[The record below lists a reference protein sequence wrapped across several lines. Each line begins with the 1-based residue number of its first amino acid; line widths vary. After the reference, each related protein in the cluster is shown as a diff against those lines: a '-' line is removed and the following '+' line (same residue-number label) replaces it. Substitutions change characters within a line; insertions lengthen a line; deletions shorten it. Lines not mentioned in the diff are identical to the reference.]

1 MKIDILNFTLPH
13 ISRVIP
19 SFKSRREDRNTITQ
33 LTQENDYSLS
43 ENNQKRI
50 EKAIDNLAQEKG
62 ESNLKFLIDTA
73 ENLKYG
79 TDIKTNAEPKHDWKK
94 RLHQAADKSLLASDP
109 IVRQKYQ
116 PEINRVFNTQ
126 KPLSPEEKEILNLK
140 ENILKSLDLSQLK
153 DEKNSNIKNVERNLN
168 YFIVSSE
175 VPLKQKKYILNRL
188 QYMLSDDYHINPQL
202 ADKKTVVLAEILNDI
217 VVDSATKVP
226 NTKAINQK
234 SHGMCA
240 AISIAR
246 KLMSYE
252 YKQKYVDTVLS
263 ELDDTDSIKIYD
275 ITNLGSG
282 QKISVPKINV
292 DFDTALAKGYRIVDA
307 STTQW
312 MNIADM
318 YGADKVAQGV
328 YTAFDPQH
336 FSVFEDSHYRLP
348 LADSKLKAKHK
359 YYQSLL
365 KAKETVDSVKVFKL
379 KKQYKYNKRQNNLD
393 SDIKMLQE
401 LQGSLKNKI
410 SAVFPS
416 LSDEQRTKIAHD
428 VEKLQADVSS
438 QIDKIKDGTAKYHFL
453 PNEET
458 SVKEQKIKAYLME
471 KYGAADA
478 AVTDKNLQQI
488 RELVEMSNSI
498 KDSINAKS
506 NIKDKIAFDRKLF
519 NAAAAY
525 RAALIASLSDDD
537 LRTDYMIYYNMPD
550 TETFFADNVSKVIKH
565 IEKTGDKR
573 YIDHFA
579 AVFSLEPDKGEILE
593 FLKGLHSAVVESNT
607 VSLDEFFS
615 KLGIE
620 NRKTALK
627 NSISVIKTE
636 IENGDKVL
644 LQDAATALDIKPD
657 KNKIIEIYDNFE
669 KQLSKNISDKEY
681 VEIFNK
687 TGNKNQLRVFAD
699 AFNVMA
705 EALEKPEDE
714 GSKYIIQNFN
724 TANDLPVD
732 APVIASKMKLQELS
746 NEFNNYSRSLGNIRN
761 AFEIIDEENNVVL
774 NTANPNTAIIKIW
787 ENEGKIAD
795 FKDLQKLQNRYNA
808 IDKLRSSDEFSSRQ
822 GKISD
827 PSLYKYTQQEKDALK
842 NINKSINSMASV
854 VNKELTV
861 IYRDLKEPLEE
872 QAKKVGVNTGMFWV
886 PSEGHS
892 GLYDSQEAKI
902 LQSLTDKPY
911 SFISVPKAI
920 DKIKNTPHSGISSTS
935 VFHDRPGWHAQY
947 ISEIATKDGK
957 DILFHDNTWGASE
970 HENVWVDSKGVM
982 RTDYSDKRGGELGY
996 ITDNKWRNG
1005 NYVDNLLNKT
1015 GEHYA
1020 ANIESKELKKLI
1032 GTSEIEHY
1040 KFPLISS
1047 ILVEGISKDADNI
1060 AAQIK
1065 DAIFV
1070 PDYTFIGDLSRLAQ
1084 NMTVDQIKAKKIQSL
1099 NAAKFYEK
1107 EYDNIVKRLKTTPF
1121 DKGIESKADFDALKD
1136 DDYLKVVFEKA
1147 ALQLSYDYISFWKE
1161 LANANT
1167 ILDVE
1172 KIRQKQKDIA
1182 VSNFKYAFAKDP
1194 QILYAYALNKN
1205 RNHIISIINNAL
1217 SQNNIS
1223 LTDEQKVKII
1233 SNTAVY
1239 SESEKKL
1246 FDGSL
1251 NNTIDFMVN
1260 KVLKQFDKVVPQSE
1274 NAAKAKAQ
1282 IKEGLTK
1289 DIEDALYFEQKDLLK
1304 DTPQQNA
1311 IIKYIDK
1318 KFNPET
1324 DEEFVKIYRKLQD
1337 MTVSEFEEATKDVT
1351 EEDLG
1356 YTKYSGY
1363 DIVRLFKA
1371 SNPDIQEEIQNLVF
1385 QKYLLKDIQLS
1396 DTKPTYRYKKL
1407 QKKVR
1412 GSSYTSARTF
1422 DDLYRSFRFS
1432 LSSLNYK
1439 KLFNRYK
1446 DANYRKYGVMPAY
1459 PEISVINDDVIKKKI
1474 EVIDDCVFNTIVQ
1487 ISNIKISLF
1496 VYEITENVDS
1506 LLSSIPD
1513 NQKLNSTQRA
1523 VLNNM
1528 INEFI
1533 TANHTDDAI
1542 KVSLNAAQK
1551 MLALPQDATAGEYKS
1566 IFNNWNKEVSAV
1578 KILNPLDVLIQS
1590 KNNLLNELKSTID
1603 LAVSIDFPVKYRDEI
1618 TKNIMDWT
1626 KEEIKAKVPYYD
1638 EIFEKRK
1645 LEEKI
1650 SKYSV
1655 NADKNTKLEFFN
1667 TTDLML
1673 QKIKHSKNLYI
1684 NVIEKQKE
1692 QYTKIL
1698 NTMLSAGEEFL
1709 TADKQKEF
1717 ADDFSDFAASLDE
1730 NTNLSTVQE
1739 SLTRIIQK
1747 YNNIDEK
1754 VILKSKNFKKLVNQ
1768 IVYYN
1773 NANLSV
1779 EKYRQNIEKNIDEL
1793 ENLINDYVE
1802 KHIPSQSKELVE
1814 RFVKEYVKDY
1824 FLESPKISYSDEKAD
1839 ELHTKFEENY
1849 RKYHIL
1855 NNPQEI
1861 LDRYLELSAK
1871 DSEIVNTKDKI
1882 KKQSLIREKDLM
1894 KEYLK
1899 TALTYSSFVD
1909 IKSLLME
1916 AEDLGNPGLVVS
1928 KFKNYETSLMD
1939 NSGAFLTMADDEAI
1953 NYIVNSLVL
1962 ENDDST
1968 ALVFLEKLGLTERFL
1983 KKELE
1988 LFEFDNA
1995 KKDIDKLANIIYETN
2010 KLNTA
2015 LQEELDILVA
2025 SIDKTQNCDELIE
2038 EAKKHI
2044 ISQTKGLKRQ
2054 KPINLALKALDDSSA
2069 IISANPDLPASII
2082 INQMFNDVKDSIS
2095 ANTNDDINSIQE
2107 GLNEFTTILR
2117 LVTKLQLKE
2126 GSKAYNLKQQIIEKY
2141 NKIMQYNNEIFQN
2154 AIANSNSLEISYEDV

>member
-50 EKAIDNLAQEKG
+50 EKAMNNLAQEKG

-140 ENILKSLDLSQLK
+140 ENILKSVDLSQLK

-328 YTAFDPQH
+328 YTAFDPKH

-365 KAKETVDSVKVFKL
+365 KAKETVDSVKVSKL

-525 RAALIASLSDDD
+525 RTALISSLSDED
-537 LRTDYMIYYNMPD
+537 LITDYMIYYDMPD
-550 TETFFADNVSKVIKH
+550 SDTFFVENIAKVINH

-705 EALEKPEDE
+705 EAMEKPEDE
-714 GSKYIIQNFN
+714 TSKFIIKNFN
-724 TANDLPVD
+724 IANGLSEDSPILE
-732 APVIASKMKLQELS
+732 SKLALQELS
-746 NEFNNYSRSLGNIRN
+746 EEFNNFSISLANIRN
-761 AFEIIDEENNVVL
+761 AFEFEDENGNLL
-774 NTANPNTAIIKIW
+774 NTANPGIAIIKIW

-827 PSLYKYTQQEKDALK
+827 PSLYKYTQQGKDALK

-970 HENVWVDSKGVM
+970 HENIWIDSKGLT

-1005 NYVDNLLNKT
+1005 NYVENLLHKT
-1015 GEHYA
+1015 GEHFA
-1020 ANIESKELKKLI
+1020 SDIELKNIKKL
-1032 GTSEIEHY
+1032 TNSSEMEHY

-1047 ILVEGISKDADNI
+1047 ILINDISKKADDI
-1060 AAQIK
+1060 AAQLK

-1070 PDYTFIGDLSRLAQ
+1070 PDYLYVDNLSRMAK
-1084 NMTVDQIKAKKIQSL
+1084 NMTVEQIKAKKVQSQT
-1099 NAAKFYEK
+1099 AARLYEK
-1107 EYDNIVKRLKTTPF
+1107 EFDDIVKRLQATPF
-1121 DKGIESKADFDALKD
+1121 NKGITSKADFDALTD
-1136 DDYLKVVFEKA
+1136 DDVLKVTFEKA
-1147 ALQLSYDYISFWKE
+1147 ALQMSYEYLSFWKE
-1161 LANANT
+1161 LAKIDN
-1167 ILDVE
+1167 IQQLE
-1172 KIRQKQKDIA
+1172 KIKQKQKDIA
-1182 VSNFKYAFAKDP
+1182 IANFKYAFAKDP
-1194 QILYAYALNKN
+1194 EILYAYALNKK
-1205 RNHIISIINNAL
+1205 RNHIIPILNDAL
-1217 SQNNIS
+1217 KQNNIN
-1223 LTDEQKVKII
+1223 LTDEQKIKII
-1233 SNTAVY
+1233 ANTAVY
-1239 SESEKKL
+1239 SKNEKAM

-1251 NNTIDFMVN
+1251 KNTIDFFVN
-1260 KVLKQFDKVVPQSE
+1260 KVLKQFDNVVPESANRE
-1274 NAAKAKAQ
+1274 KAKVQ
-1282 IKEGLTK
+1282 IKEALTK
-1289 DIEDALYFEQKDLLK
+1289 DVQDVLYFKEKDLLK

-1311 IIKYIDK
+1311 IVKYIDK

-1324 DEEFVKIYRKLQD
+1324 NEDFVKIYRQLQD
-1337 MTVSEFEEATKDVT
+1337 MTTEQFLELTKDAT
-1351 EEDLG
+1351 DEDLG
-1356 YTKYSGY
+1356 YKHYTGY
-1363 DIVRLFKA
+1363 DVVRLFNA
-1371 SNPDIQEEIQNLVF
+1371 SNSDVEESIQNLVF
-1385 QKYLLKDIQLS
+1385 QKYLLSDIELS
-1396 DTKPTYRYKKL
+1396 DTEPRFQYKKL

-1412 GSSYTSARTF
+1412 GSVYKSDRTY

-1432 LSSLNYK
+1432 LSSLGYK

-1459 PEISVINDDVIKKKI
+1459 PEITAVNQEIINKKI
-1474 EVIDDCVFNTIVQ
+1474 NLLDDCVFSTVIQ

-1496 VYEITENVDS
+1496 VYEITQNIDNF
-1506 LLSSIPD
+1506 LSSLPD
-1513 NQKLNSTQRA
+1513 GKSLNSSQRKA
-1523 VLNNM
+1523 LKNM
-1528 INEFI
+1528 LDEFI
-1533 TANHTDDAI
+1533 TANHNDESIA
-1542 KVSLNAAQK
+1542 VSLSAAQK
-1551 MLALPQDATAGEYKS
+1551 MLQLPASATAGDYKKA
-1566 IFNNWNKEVSAV
+1566 FEDWKKEVAAVKNLNPPEILLDKKDALLNDLKSAV
-1578 KILNPLDVLIQS
+1578 NMALSIDIPLKYRPDVS
-1590 KNNLLNELKSTID
+1590 KNI
-1603 LAVSIDFPVKYRDEI
+1603 Y
-1618 TKNIMDWT
+1618 DWVN
-1626 KEEIKAKVPYYD
+1626 EEIKNKMPYYD
-1638 EIFEKRK
+1638 KIFDKRK
-1645 LEEKI
+1645 IEEQL
-1650 SKYSV
+1650 SRMAVS
-1655 NADKNTKLEFFN
+1655 ADNNTKLEFFN
-1667 TTDLML
+1667 NLDSLLKQINNT
-1673 QKIKHSKNLYI
+1673 KNLYS
-1684 NVIEKQKE
+1684 NVTQKQ
-1692 QYTKIL
+1692 QQLYGQVL
-1698 NTMLSAGEEFL
+1698 NAMLAAGDELLNNDNIQNFAEEF
-1709 TADKQKEF
+1709 
-1717 ADDFSDFAASLDE
+1717 SNYMVSLDKNKDKSSVKEDLFSMLNSCKKLDKNTVE
-1730 NTNLSTVQE
+1730 NSKSFKQLVNFVV
-1739 SLTRIIQK
+1739 R
-1747 YNNIDEK
+1747 YNNT
-1754 VILKSKNFKKLVNQ
+1754 
-1768 IVYYN
+1768 
-1773 NANLSV
+1773 NLSV
-1779 EKYRQNIEKNIDEL
+1779 EKFNKNINKNATNL
-1793 ENLINDYVE
+1793 ENLVNG
-1802 KHIPSQSKELVE
+1802 
-1814 RFVKEYVKDY
+1814 FVDSYISPQNRDNAEAHLKGYIKDY
-1824 FLESPKISYSDEKAD
+1824 FEQNKKQPYSEEKSDYLHEKIEESYK
-1839 ELHTKFEENY
+1839 
-1849 RKYHIL
+1849 KYHIL
-1855 NNPQEI
+1855 NFPQEI
-1861 LDRYLELSAK
+1861 LDRYLTLSAK
-1871 DSEIVNTKDKI
+1871 DSEIAKTKNENLKHN
-1882 KKQSLIREKDLM
+1882 LIREKDLM

-1899 TALTYSSFVD
+1899 NALVLSSYVD
-1909 IKSLLME
+1909 IKYLLMD
-1916 AEDLGNPGLVVS
+1916 AEDLGNPGLVVN
-1928 KFKNYETSLMD
+1928 KFKNYDTTLFDE
-1939 NSGAFLTMADDEAI
+1939 SGASLTMADDEAI
-1953 NYIVNSLVL
+1953 NYIVNALIL

-1968 ALVFLEKLGLTERFL
+1968 AQIFLEKLGLMEKFL
-1983 KKELE
+1983 KKESD
-1988 LFEFDNA
+1988 LFNFEDS
-1995 KKDIDKLANIIYETN
+1995 KKDIDKLAAIINETN
-2010 KLNTA
+2010 LQNEA
-2015 LQEELDILVA
+2015 LQCELDELNKTL
-2025 SIDKTQNCDELIE
+2025 DKNANCEELIE
-2038 EAKKHI
+2038 NAKKHI
-2044 ISQTKGLKRQ
+2044 IAKTKGLKRQ
-2054 KPINLALKALDDSSA
+2054 NNVDFILNAFDEVKSV
-2069 IISANPDLPASII
+2069 ISANPDLPETII
-2082 INQMFNDVKDSIS
+2082 LNQMFNDVKDAIS
-2095 ANTNDDINSIQE
+2095 STTNLEINKIQE
-2107 GLNEFTTILR
+2107 DLNDLTTILR
-2117 LVTKLQLKE
+2117 LVVKLNPKEGTNAHKLQQE
-2126 GSKAYNLKQQIIEKY
+2126 IIEKY